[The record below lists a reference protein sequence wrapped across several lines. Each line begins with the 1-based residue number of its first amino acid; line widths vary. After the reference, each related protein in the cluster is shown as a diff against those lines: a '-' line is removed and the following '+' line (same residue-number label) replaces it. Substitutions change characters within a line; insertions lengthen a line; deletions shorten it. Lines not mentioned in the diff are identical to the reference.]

1 MTITSVNGF
10 PVYAVT
16 SKEVPCEP
24 SYFQKHALTW
34 VEGAK
39 KYQLSQEEI
48 EDLKKRYHSNNMSEE
63 EKVALFGELVEF
75 RIGSVREG
83 VQVY

>member
-39 KYQLSQEEI
+39 NTSF
-48 EDLKKRYHSNNMSEE
+48 LKK
-63 EKVALFGELVEF
+63 KL
-75 RIGSVREG
+75 RI
-83 VQVY
+83 

>member
-39 KYQLSQEEI
+39 KDQLSQEEI
-48 EDLKKRYHSNNMSEE
+48 EDLKKRYH
-63 EKVALFGELVEF
+63 
-75 RIGSVREG
+75 
-83 VQVY
+83 